1 MVSPVFFNTLTNQE
15 QEITA
20 LEKDHLKIYVCG
32 PTVYD
37 RPHLGNARSIVIY
50 DLLFRFFR
58 AIFPRVTYVRNI
70 TDVDDK
76 INAAALE
83 QKISIQELTKKII
96 NSFNEDMAAL
106 NVLKPDFEPKATN
119 HIAEMINMIERL
131 ISTKNAYVSQEH
143 VLFDVNSYKNYGAL
157 SNRNLDELISGAR
170 VEIATYK
177 KNPLDFVLWK
187 PASENDD
194 ISSVFDSPWGK
205 GRPGWHIECS
215 AMSEKYLG
223 KDFDIHGGGADL
235 QFPHHENEIAQSCCA
250 NPSSHF
256 AKFWIHN
263 GFLTVNGEKM
273 SKSLRNFITVRDLLD
288 KKIFG
293 VAIRFLLLSS
303 HYRKPLDFNEKAL
316 EDAQKSLE
324 KFYSLIEKSD
334 FQVKTELPPEVLI
347 ALADDLN
354 FAKVS
359 AFLHDLSKQIKSCD
373 NLQLKNQLRAKM
385 AKSLDFLGFYSEE
398 FFAEKKMTNLDEFY
412 IEEQIQLRLQFK
424 QEKNYAKADEVRNNL
439 LAQGIILEDIAGGK
453 TIWKMQH

>member
-1 MVSPVFFNTLTNQE
+1 MISPIFFNTLTRQK
-15 QEITA
+15 QEIKP
-20 LEKDHLKIYVCG
+20 LEDGHLKIYVCG

-50 DLLFRFFR
+50 DLLFRFFKE
-58 AIFPRVTYVRNI
+58 IFPRTTYVRNI

-83 QKISIQELTKKII
+83 QKISIQELTQKII
-96 NSFNEDMAAL
+96 NFFNQDISAL
-106 NVLKPDFEPKATN
+106 NVLKPDFEPKATQ
-119 HIAEMINMIERL
+119 HIGEMIDMIERL
-131 ISTKNAYVSQEH
+131 IASKHAYVSEGH

-170 VEIATYK
+170 IEIAAYK

-194 ISSVFDSPWGK
+194 ISSVFTSPWGK

-223 KDFDIHGGGADL
+223 ANFDIHGGGADL

-250 NPSSHF
+250 NPNSNY
-256 AKFWIHN
+256 AQFWIHN

-273 SKSLRNFITVRDLLD
+273 SKSLKNFITVRDLLD
-288 KKIFG
+288 KKISG
-293 VAIRFLLLSS
+293 ATIRFLLLSS
-303 HYRKPLDFNEKAL
+303 HYRKPLDFSEKAL

-334 FQVKTELPPEVLI
+334 FENQAILPQEILI

-354 FAKVS
+354 FSKVS
-359 AFLHDLSKQIKSCD
+359 AFLHELTKQIKSCE
-373 NLQLKNQLRAKM
+373 NQELKNQLKAQM
-385 AKSLDFLGFYSEE
+385 AKSLDFLGFKSDD
-398 FFAEKKMTNLDEFY
+398 FFNKPDAINFDENY
-412 IEEQIQLRLQFK
+412 IEEQIALRTKLK
-424 QEKNYAKADEVRNNL
+424 QEKNYALADEVRNNL
-439 LAQGIILEDIAGGK
+439 LSKGIILEDVAGSK
-453 TIWKMQH
+453 TIWKIQ